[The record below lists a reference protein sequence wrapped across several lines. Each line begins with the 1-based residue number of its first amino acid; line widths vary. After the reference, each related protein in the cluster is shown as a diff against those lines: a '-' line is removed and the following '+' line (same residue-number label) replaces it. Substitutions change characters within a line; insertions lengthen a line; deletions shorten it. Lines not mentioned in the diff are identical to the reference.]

1 MHFRTATFKPA
12 HNKFAEKIEPNTLSL
27 EEFLNGLSQLLLQYG
42 YFGVF
47 LLSFIGTASIIVPV
61 PYTLIIFTLSAPP
74 FSWDPILLII
84 AGGVGSAIG
93 ELSGYVLGYFG
104 RKIVSK
110 ERQRKMT
117 YLVKLIDRYGPLAIF
132 TFALTPLPDDVLF
145 IPLGILRYKLYKAFI
160 PALIGKVLMISI
172 LVYFGGLWGNILLQ
186 VFGDSGNLYA
196 MLATA
201 ILLVVVLIALYRI
214 DWEEVFRKHFGERG
228 AKES

>member
-1 MHFRTATFKPA
+1 MLKHV
-12 HNKFAEKIEPNTLSL
+12 HNRFAQKAEPKALSL

-42 YFGVF
+42 YVGVF

-61 PYTLIIFTLSAPP
+61 PYTLVIFTLSAPP
-74 FSWDPILLII
+74 FNWNPLLLIV

-93 ELSGYVLGYFG
+93 ELSGYALGYFG
-104 RKIVSK
+104 RRIVSE

-117 YLVKLIDRYGPLAIF
+117 YLVRLIDRYGPLAIF
-132 TFALTPLPDDVLF
+132 AFALTPLPDDILF

-201 ILLVVVLIALYRI
+201 VLLILVLVALYRI
-214 DWEEVFRKHFGERG
+214 DWEEVFRKYVGERG
-228 AKES
+228 AKRS